1 MMLKEKRDNRCSTGK
16 DVKLPSKRK
25 TSNFLKNLNGTG
37 FKGKADS
44 IPQSINWDYYPQQS
58 EKGSNSV
65 PTKNTPIKDRAFAL
79 SQGGNVPVN
88 RKIGYKKAN
97 SSREKLVKPTIQEQK
112 EESTKSHLFQDIS
125 NVIKALGNSQ
135 VTIERQSIILDRIIA
150 ALTEPEI
157 LAELA
162 PNDPLLIARL
172 KGMRVKQQL
181 LYSDGKPLQVEEVA
195 QLLHLSQ
202 QAVEQMQCKGKLL
215 AVSLGKQGYFYPH
228 WQFQDGSV
236 LTGLDR
242 VLAALAKFDSWT
254 QLMFMKTGDLRLHS
268 RTPLECLIAGEID
281 AVVFAA
287 ACYGEPN
294 PA

>member
-1 MMLKEKRDNRCSTGK
+1 MTADN
-16 DVKLPSKRK
+16 
-25 TSNFLKNLNGTG
+25 
-37 FKGKADS
+37 
-44 IPQSINWDYYPQQS
+44 
-58 EKGSNSV
+58 
-65 PTKNTPIKDRAFAL
+65 
-79 SQGGNVPVN
+79 
-88 RKIGYKKAN
+88 
-97 SSREKLVKPTIQEQK
+97 
-112 EESTKSHLFQDIS
+112 
-125 NVIKALGNSQ
+125 
-135 VTIERQSIILDRIIA
+135 QSIILDRIIA

-162 PNDPLLIARL
+162 PNDPLSIARL

-181 LYSDGKPLQVEEVA
+181 LYSDGKPLQVKEVA
-195 QLLHLSQ
+195 QLLDISQ

-281 AVVFAA
+281 AVVVAA